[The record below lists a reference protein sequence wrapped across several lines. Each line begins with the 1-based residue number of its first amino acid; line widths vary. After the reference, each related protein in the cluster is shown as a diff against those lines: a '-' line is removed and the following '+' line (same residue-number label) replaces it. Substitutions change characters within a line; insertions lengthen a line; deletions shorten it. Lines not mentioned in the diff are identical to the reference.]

1 MTKRPNLIK
10 ISGRTHYACTRCKVS
25 KIRCLGEKPACSN
38 CKQVKKEDQCTYPP
52 RDRKI
57 VIMESDLNELYLQIL
72 LLEKRIESN
81 SPGKALLGD
90 AADKPLISDSENDQN
105 LPSPNGDFTSLI
117 YNQLPQWCWG
127 KVPDRNKAWEL
138 ISLVTRTYSAEMF
151 VVDYNDLQARIDKI
165 YAFFPDYKNSQT
177 DVDSRPCLIDLCYFF
192 ALLAFGQQIHNST
205 SDDITSKTG
214 DDSIPG
220 LQFYSLAC
228 RLFHI
233 DCEHVHFTYIQSSIL
248 LGLISCNLNRYNTT
262 YNYFGVAVSSAVSNG
277 YHRQMSMPAFKD
289 DSSRREFLIVAEK
302 KKRLWWTIYFIDV
315 IWAARMN
322 LPVHMDFTD
331 TDVPL
336 PSEMPYD
343 LHDQFDTA
351 SLDSNVQLI
360 KYVAKFNKLIYGPSL
375 RTFSVNYINTD
386 KFNQDRLVQTI
397 VTAIEEITTCFEVP
411 FLLETKQQS
420 IITHQNRNLANIL
433 SRFNQLIILVVEPL
447 LSLVFDPNSAALVE
461 KNEDV
466 FMAIVKGIR
475 AAYTTVDMLYKLYEH
490 GKLFLFGF
498 WDSQHL
504 FSAYTLLVLVLI
516 AGFPYKDHNKV
527 VALIKHMAQHKNIS
541 CKRFLER
548 IESIN
553 VFLDAIPEVSLH
565 FDMNVDID
573 LFASPIMSSED
584 VPEFYNP
591 FCDVNLFS
599 EESMHFFDLRPSG
612 LLYEHFGFSAFSQES
627 QKNLWE
633 LSKSIQKWS
642 NYSGLPIPISG
653 ITRTLGG
660 VVRHGQTRVK
670 TEFSIND
677 LI

>member
-10 ISGRTHYACTRCKVS
+10 ISGRTHYACTRCKIS

-38 CKQVKKEDQCTYPP
+38 CKQVKKDDQCTYPP

-72 LLEKRIESN
+72 LLEKQLEAN
-81 SPGKALLGD
+81 SPAAAS
-90 AADKPLISDSENDQN
+90 AADVEKKSLK
-105 LPSPNGDFTSLI
+105 LPSHITHNSPSPEGDFTNMFLR
-117 YNQLPQWCWG
+117 QLPQWCWDQ
-127 KVPDRNKAWEL
+127 VPDRTKAWEL

-151 VVDYNDLQARIDKI
+151 IVDYNHLQTRIDNI
-165 YAFFPDYKNSQT
+165 YAYFPNYQASRDDQ
-177 DVDSRPCLIDLCYFF
+177 DSRPCLIDLCYFF
-192 ALLAFGQQIHNST
+192 AILAFGQQIQNSDTVT
-205 SDDITSKTG
+205 SGNG
-214 DDSIPG
+214 DKAVPG

-233 DCEHVHFTYIQSSIL
+233 DCEHVRFTYIQSSIL

-277 YHRQMSMPAFKD
+277 YHRQITLPAFKD
-289 DSSRREFLIVAEK
+289 DESRSEFLVIAEK
-302 KKRLWWTIYFIDV
+302 KKRLWWTIFFIDV

-322 LPVHMDFTD
+322 MPAHMDFTD

-336 PSEMPYD
+336 PNEMPYD
-343 LHDQFDTA
+343 LHDQFDIA

-397 VTAIEEITTCFEVP
+397 VTSIGEITTCFEEP
-411 FLLETKQQS
+411 FLVQTKSHS
-420 IITHQNRNLANIL
+420 IITHQNRNLANIF

-447 LSLVFDPNSAALVE
+447 LSLVFNPISAALVE

-475 AAYTTVDMLYKLYEH
+475 AAYTTVNMLYKLFEH

-504 FSAYTLLVLVLI
+504 FSAFTLLVLVLI

-527 VALIKHMAQHKNIS
+527 VALLKHMAQHKNIS
-541 CKRFLER
+541 SKRFLER

-553 VFLDAIPEVSLH
+553 DFIDAIPEVNLH
-565 FDMNVDID
+565 FDMNAEISQFVTPRD
-573 LFASPIMSSED
+573 SSD
-584 VPEFYNP
+584 DSPEFYNP
-591 FCDVNLFS
+591 FSDENLFS
-599 EESMHFFDLRPSG
+599 EESKRFIELKPTE
-612 LLYEHFGFSAFSQES
+612 LLYEHFKFNTFSEES
-627 QKNLWE
+627 QKTLWE
-633 LSKSIQKWS
+633 VSKSIQKWS

-653 ITRTLGG
+653 ITRTMG
-660 VVRHGQTRVK
+660 VVKNGQTRVK

>member
-72 LLEKRIESN
+72 LLEKQLESN
-81 SPGKALLGD
+81 SPV
-90 AADKPLISDSENDQN
+90 AASDISVEKPSTLNSKNGQDS
-105 LPSPNGDFTSLI
+105 PIPNGDFSNMLL
-117 YNQLPQWCWG
+117 NQLPQWCWDQI
-127 KVPDRNKAWEL
+127 PDRNKAWEL

-151 VVDYNDLQARIDKI
+151 IVDYNDLQARIDNI
-165 YAFFPDYKNSQT
+165 YAFFPNYKTSQ
-177 DVDSRPCLIDLCYFF
+177 DDLNSRPCLIDLCYFF
-192 ALLAFGQQIHNST
+192 AILAFGQQIQNSNVI
-205 SDDITSKTG
+205 SESADEIV
-214 DDSIPG
+214 PG

-277 YHRQMSMPAFKD
+277 YHRQISLPAFKD
-289 DSSRREFLIVAEK
+289 DESRREFLVIAEK
-302 KKRLWWTIYFIDV
+302 KKRLWWTIFFIDV

-322 LPVHMDFTD
+322 MPAHMDFTD

-343 LHDQFDTA
+343 LHDQFDTV

-397 VTAIEEITTCFEVP
+397 VSSIEELTTCFEQP
-411 FLLETKQQS
+411 FLLQTKRQS
-420 IITHQNRNLANIL
+420 IVTHQNRNLANIF

-447 LSLVFDPNSAALVE
+447 LSVVFDPNSAALVE
-461 KNEDV
+461 RNEDV
-466 FMAIVKGIR
+466 FRAIVKGIT
-475 AAYTTVDMLYKLYEH
+475 AAYTTVNMLYKLFEH
-490 GKLFLFGF
+490 DKLFLFGF

-504 FSAYTLLVLVLI
+504 FSAFTLLVLVLI

-527 VALIKHMAQHKNIS
+527 VALLKHMAQHKNIS
-541 CKRFLER
+541 SKRFLER

-553 VFLDAIPEVSLH
+553 VFLDAIPEVNLR
-565 FDMNVDID
+565 FDMNADINQ
-573 LFASPIMSSED
+573 FVKPNASSKEVS
-584 VPEFYNP
+584 EFYNP
-591 FCDVNLFS
+591 YCDENLFS
-599 EESMHFFDLRPSG
+599 EESRRFFDLRPTG

-627 QKNLWE
+627 QKTLWE
-633 LSKSIQKWS
+633 VSRSIQKWS

-653 ITRTLGG
+653 TTRTLG
-660 VVRHGQTRVK
+660 VVKNGQTRVK